1 MMGKVPKGE
10 EKIRGKKGKTA
21 KCAEE
26 ENNESTYS
34 FQNCDSRQVLM
45 FLYHGWY
52 LQKEKE
58 TSFLTLCMVN
68 FGLTATSL
76 FKSGRR
82 HGAPP
87 LPVAFTREVLFLFL
101 TDWYSLF
108 FDRLVLFLSSLS
120 PFFFLFFFTNDF
132 LPLLI
137 FHTQR
142 FFLKQKA
149 FTSEFCK
156 VFDVSK
162 IRQ

>member
-1 MMGKVPKGE
+1 MMSKVPKGE
-10 EKIRGKKGKTA
+10 EKIRGKNGKTA

-34 FQNCDSRQVLM
+34 FQNCDSRQVLI
-45 FLYHGWY
+45 FLYQGWY

-58 TSFLTLCMVN
+58 TSFLTICMVN

-76 FKSGRR
+76 FKIWTP
-82 HGAPP
+82 APP
-87 LPVAFTREVLFLFL
+87 VQVAFTREVLFLFL

-120 PFFFLFFFTNDF
+120 PFFFFFFTNEF

-137 FHTQR
+137 FHKHR

-149 FTSEFCK
+149 FASELCK
-156 VFDVSK
+156 VFNVSK
-162 IRQ
+162 IWQ